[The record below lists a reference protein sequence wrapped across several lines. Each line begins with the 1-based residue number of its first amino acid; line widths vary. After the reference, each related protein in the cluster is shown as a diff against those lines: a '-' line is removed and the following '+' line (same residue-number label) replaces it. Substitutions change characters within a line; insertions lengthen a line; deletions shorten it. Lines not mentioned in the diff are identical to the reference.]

1 MNTFRAP
8 AVRACLM
15 RTFSMNKRNSAE
27 WIKTYELFET
37 FRVLAEKQ
45 GANKEILS
53 RLENELF
60 DICPIPQPKKM
71 IV

>member
-1 MNTFRAP
+1 
-8 AVRACLM
+8 
-15 RTFSMNKRNSAE
+15 MNKRNSAE

-45 GANKEILS
+45 GVNKEILS

-60 DICPIPQPKKM
+60 DICPIPQPKEM